1 MAWEHSNIISL
12 YFGSSPPPP
21 LSHTILMFWVLP
33 LLPPFLRMRIQI
45 ASEFALHFSFFCVHG
60 IFLFGFMIMW

>member
-12 YFGSSPPPP
+12 YFGSSHPP